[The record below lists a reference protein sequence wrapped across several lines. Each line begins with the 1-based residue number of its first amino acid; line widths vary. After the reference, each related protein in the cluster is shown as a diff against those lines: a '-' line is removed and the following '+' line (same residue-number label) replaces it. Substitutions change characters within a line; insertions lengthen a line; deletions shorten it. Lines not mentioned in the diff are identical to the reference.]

1 MPFLQVNDLHQHYE
15 LAGSADRNCPAVVFL
30 HGLGSSGAD
39 WALQVPVF
47 AETYRV
53 IAPDLRAHGQ
63 TRGPDQPL
71 TIETMA
77 DDLAELLAHLNEPP
91 AHVVSLSLGGC
102 VAQALALR
110 HAARVR
116 TLTLVNTFAKY
127 KPSTLRARLR
137 TIVRWWLFIFMPM
150 SATATFVARGLF
162 PRPEQRAY
170 YEAAVTSLKR
180 NPKPAYYAAVQAALA
195 FDSRAQ
201 LSDIHCPTL
210 VVVGERDTTVPLA
223 SKEALHRAIPG
234 AQLLVVH
241 DSGHATP
248 YDQTEVFNRAV
259 LEFIAAH

>member
-1 MPFLQVNDLHQHYE
+1 MPDLQINDLCLHYE

-47 AETYRV
+47 AERHRV

-63 TRGPDQPL
+63 TRGPDQPF

-77 DDLAELLAHLNEPP
+77 DDLAELLAHLHEPP
-91 AHVVSLSLGGC
+91 AHVVGLSLGGC
-102 VAQALALR
+102 AAQALALR
-110 HAARVR
+110 HPQRVR

-127 KPSTLRARLR
+127 RPSSFQARLR
-137 TIVRWWLFIFMPM
+137 AIVRWWLFLFMPM
-150 SATATFVARGLF
+150 WATAAFVARGLF
-162 PRPEQRAY
+162 PRPEQQPY
-170 YEAAVTSLKR
+170 YQAAVASLNR
-180 NPKPAYYAAVQAALA
+180 NPKPAYYASVRAALA

-201 LSDIHCPTL
+201 LPAVRCPTL

-259 LEFIAAH
+259 LEFTAAH